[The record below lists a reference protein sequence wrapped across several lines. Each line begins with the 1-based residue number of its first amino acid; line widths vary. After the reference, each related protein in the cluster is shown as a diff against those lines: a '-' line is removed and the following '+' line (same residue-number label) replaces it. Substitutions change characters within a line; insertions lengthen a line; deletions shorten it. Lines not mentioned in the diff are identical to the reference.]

1 MGRSRMKDTS
11 QTIPF
16 NTNDTIACKRFM
28 EAKIDG
34 ILIIMGRK
42 IRLILIC
49 LITISSLQS
58 QAQALYGTTGLL
70 HAPTAEMQKDK
81 TFMVGGNV
89 LHLVPLQYLTTNE
102 IKYTFNYYL
111 NITIFPWLEVGYTC
125 TINYANHGSTYF
137 PEQSWGKYTNQDR
150 AFNARLRLWKE
161 GWWKS
166 WTPQIVL
173 GLDDPTSHEAYGGG
187 AIKFDEDGMQN
198 NHFTRYYLAA
208 TKHFSFTGVGTLGVH
223 AAYVDYRACWF
234 PHYRRPA
241 AGVNFKFNLLPED
254 NLAVKALNGLDLM
267 AEYDARTV
275 NIGAHYQLWKDH
287 INLIAELN
295 NGKYFSGGIYFKIH
309 LK

>member
-16 NTNDTIACKRFM
+16 NTNNIIACKRFM

-34 ILIIMGRK
+34 ILIIMCRK
-42 IRLILIC
+42 IRLILVC
-49 LITISSLQS
+49 LIAISSLQS

-81 TFMVGGNV
+81 TFMAGGNV
-89 LHLVPLQYLTTNE
+89 LHLVPLQYFNSNE

-125 TINYANHGSTYF
+125 TINYAEHGSTYF

-161 GWWKS
+161 GWWKP

-187 AIKFDEDGMQN
+187 ANCSMRTVCRTIILHDIIWRQPSILFAGSRD
-198 NHFTRYYLAA
+198 
-208 TKHFSFTGVGTLGVH
+208 TGRSCRIQWIIV
-223 AAYVDYRACWF
+223 
-234 PHYRRPA
+234 PA
-241 AGVNFKFNLLPED
+241 GFLITEGLPRVCTNFRFQLLPVTS
-254 NLAVKALNGLDLM
+254 L
-267 AEYDARTV
+267 
-275 NIGAHYQLWKDH
+275 
-287 INLIAELN
+287 
-295 NGKYFSGGIYFKIH
+295 
-309 LK
+309 

>member
-1 MGRSRMKDTS
+1 MKDTS

-16 NTNDTIACKRFM
+16 NTNNTIACKRFM

-81 TFMVGGNV
+81 TFMAGGNV
-89 LHLVPLQYLTTNE
+89 LHLVPLQYISSNE

-198 NHFTRYYLAA
+198 NH
-208 TKHFSFTGVGTLGVH
+208 
-223 AAYVDYRACWF
+223 
-234 PHYRRPA
+234 YRRPA

-309 LK
+309 MK

>member
-1 MGRSRMKDTS
+1 MKDTS

-16 NTNDTIACKRFM
+16 NTNNIIACKRFM

-34 ILIIMGRK
+34 ILIIMCRK
-42 IRLILIC
+42 IRLILVC
-49 LITISSLQS
+49 LIAISSLQS

-81 TFMVGGNV
+81 TFMAGGNV
-89 LHLVPLQYLTTNE
+89 LHLVPLQYISSNE

-161 GWWKS
+161 GWWKP

-173 GLDDPTSHEAYGGG
+173 GLDDPTSHADHGGG
-187 AIKFDEDGMQN
+187 ELVSGNTSGSN
-198 NHFTRYYLAA
+198 NYATRYYLAV
-208 TKHFSFTGVGTLGVH
+208 TKHLNFQNIGEWGVH
-223 AAYVDYRACWF
+223 AAFVYGNAKGMEHYKRPSFGTNFRFAF
-234 PHYRRPA
+234 PETSIISKA
-241 AGVNFKFNLLPED
+241 A
-254 NLAVKALNGLDLM
+254 NGLNLM
-267 AEYDARTV
+267 AEYDARTCNV
-275 NIGAHYQLWKDH
+275 GFEYSFWKDYV
-287 INLIAELN
+287 NLVAELN
-295 NGKYFSGGIYFKIH
+295 NGKYFSGGLVFKVH